1 MIYLIRH
8 GQTVANTYRILD
20 TAVPGSPLTDLGH
33 EQARNAARAFFAGTD
48 SGNSTGTGDGRVPV
62 AIYHGPA
69 TRTKQTATELC
80 AMFNDLTGSDRLAPQ
95 AVEGTYEIQAGDY
108 EGQRGWP
115 AFRAY
120 QDVMWEWAHGREAS
134 LPGGETL
141 AEFTARFR
149 RIVEPLEEGAMLVA
163 HGAAIRMIT
172 LLSCHGLGPIE
183 TLSAPLENCGV
194 VTIERTGEFG
204 SWTLHGRDEWR
215 PQSPP
220 AELV

>member
-1 MIYLIRH
+1 MMYLIRH

-20 TAVPGSPLTDLGH
+20 TAVPGSPLTELGH
-33 EQARNAARAFFAGTD
+33 EQARNAARAFLSGGSD
-48 SGNSTGTGDGRVPV
+48 SSSVPIAV
-62 AIYHGPA
+62 YHGPA

-80 AMFNDLTGSDRLAPQ
+80 ATFNELTGAGLAPQ

-172 LLSCHGLGPIE
+172 LLSCHDLGPIE

-204 SWTLHGRDEWR
+204 EWTLHGRNEWR
-215 PQSPP
+215 PQDVPKS
-220 AELV
+220 LLSR